1 MYVLFLFNSSA
12 GYVVNWF
19 KEIFFNWVLNTS
31 ILILVHTLHIIM
43 YLTTI
48 YIVSWARMDS
58 LDFGTDFNC
67 CHHHI
72 NHVFELL
79 IFPNILFA
87 KFKCLSLIATCYKH
101 TRINICSRV
110 ILFFKKSSDLLIQ
123 LSKFEHLHKTKDNVF
138 KIGLSFSKKVLKP
151 NQILQN
157 R

>member
-1 MYVLFLFNSSA
+1 
-12 GYVVNWF
+12 
-19 KEIFFNWVLNTS
+19 
-31 ILILVHTLHIIM
+31 M

-101 TRINICSRV
+101 TRINIFSQFC
-110 ILFFKKSSDLLIQ
+110 IHDF
-123 LSKFEHLHKTKDNVF
+123 TKVPRQTTHF
-138 KIGLSFSKKVLKP
+138 PEGARSVKVG
-151 NQILQN
+151 I
-157 R
+157 